1 VPDPLVVSGSGH
13 YADDWHDFPA
23 TSARIAA
30 IAEHAGCRVTLTED
44 VEAALAD
51 PGHAQ
56 LLVVN
61 VGNPAEPRPPER
73 MAAAAAGLLRL
84 LADGGG
90 LLAVHAS
97 STSFTGMRE
106 WPEILG
112 GRWVRGTTMHPPRDE
127 CVVSVTDADHPVSGG
142 LRDFTVVDE
151 RYSYLETGSDITVLH
166 EHHFEDARHPLVWAR
181 DAVPGRVVYDALGHD
196 TASYDAP
203 GHRELL
209 DRAIRWLLHEL

>member
-1 VPDPLVVSGSGH
+1 VPDALVVSGAGP
-13 YADDWHDFPA
+13 YADEWHDFPA
-23 TSARIAA
+23 TSTRLAA
-30 IAEHAGCRVTLTED
+30 IVADAGCRVTVTED

-61 VGNPAEPRPPER
+61 VGNPAEARAPER
-73 MAAAAAGLLRL
+73 IAAAAAGLLRL
-84 LADGGG
+84 LDNGGG

-97 STSFTGMRE
+97 ATSFTGMRE

-127 CVVSVTDADHPVSGG
+127 CVVSVTDADHPLSEG

-151 RYSYLETGSDITVLH
+151 RYSYLETGSDVTVLH
-166 EHHFEDARHPLVWAR
+166 DHHFENARHPLVWAR
-181 DAVPGRVVYDALGHD
+181 DAGPGRVVYDALGHD

-203 GHRELL
+203 GHQELL
-209 DRAIRWLLHEL
+209 DRSIRWLLHDV

>member
-1 VPDPLVVSGSGH
+1 VPDALVVTGSGP
-13 YADDWHDFPA
+13 YADDWHDFPV
-23 TSARIAA
+23 TSARLAA
-30 IAEHAGCRVTLTED
+30 IVEHAGCRVTLTED

-51 PGHAQ
+51 PGQAQ

-90 LLAVHAS
+90 LLGVHAS
-97 STSFTGMRE
+97 ATSFTGMRE

-166 EHHFEDARHPLVWAR
+166 DHDFEDTRHPLVWAR
-181 DAVPGRVVYDALGHD
+181 DAGPGRVVYDALGHD
-196 TASYDAP
+196 SASYDAP